1 LPDKLPETT
10 IPPCEGVV
18 GENEMPFSVNV
29 PLINDPDEGAEK
41 LTGPPCSLGTE
52 PVRAPGAAIM
62 VTAFADE
69 PGTSRKTAALRETN
83 RLFTVAFLRNQIFS
97 QRIIARLKM
106 RCNCLAER
114 QQPFGIQSE
123 ITEDSLG
130 KALDR
135 SKTLKLNGYL
145 DRATAAA

>member
-1 LPDKLPETT
+1 LAQLPDELPETT

-69 PGTSRKTAALRETN
+69 SATSKKTAALRETN
-83 RLFTVAFLRNQIFS
+83 RLFTVIPSEPDILAANQSLALRWGVTAS
-97 QRIIARLKM
+97 QNANNRSVLGEKLWRIRWAKRL
-106 RCNCLAER
+106 
-114 QQPFGIQSE
+114 
-123 ITEDSLG
+123 TE
-130 KALDR
+130 
-135 SKTLKLNGYL
+135 
-145 DRATAAA
+145 ATR